1 MNGNYLIGLRLEDL
15 DTPSLCLDLPLM
27 EGNIAKMAAFFAG
40 RPAVLR
46 PHTKTHKSPVLARK
60 QIAAGAVG
68 VTCAKLGEAE
78 AMVEG
83 GIDDILIANQIVGP
97 RKIRRLANLAAYA
110 RITVAVDDGDNVA
123 ELSAAASAKG
133 SQIGVLVEVDTG
145 MGRCGVEPGE
155 AALVLARQIV
165 AAPGLRFDG
174 VMGYEGHTVNIP
186 DAQERKREA
195 EAALRSLV
203 GTKELIEAA
212 GLEVP
217 VVSGGGTGTYDIAGA
232 YPGVTEVQA
241 GSYITMDVQY
251 RDVVGIDFAC
261 ALFVLAQVI
270 STPRPGVAVIDG
282 GLKTMTR
289 DFGLP
294 MVFEP
299 QGWKLTGL
307 SEEHGALVQE
317 GGPPLKPGDRVK
329 IWPNHGCTTI
339 NLHDWYVALRDG
351 AVEGVWPV
359 AGRGRIQ

>member
-1 MNGNYLIGLRLEDL
+1 MNGSCLVGLRLDEL
-15 DTPSLCLDLPLM
+15 DTPCLCLDLPLM
-27 EGNIAKMAAFFAG
+27 EGNIAKMAAFFAD

-46 PHTKTHKSPVLARK
+46 PHTKTHKSPMLARK

-83 GIDDILIANQIVGP
+83 GIDDILIANQVVGP
-97 RKIRRLANLAAYA
+97 HKIRRLVNLAAHA
-110 RITVAVDDGDNVA
+110 RITVAVDDAHNIA
-123 ELSAAASAKG
+123 ELSAATSAKG

-155 AALVLARQIV
+155 AALVLGRQIV

-186 DAQERKREA
+186 DDQERQRQA
-195 EAALRSLV
+195 EAALRSLLE
-203 GTKELIEAA
+203 TKELIEAA
-212 GLEVP
+212 GLAVP
-217 VVSGGGTGTYDIAGA
+217 IVSAGGTGTYDIAGT

-261 ALFVLAQVI
+261 ALSILAQVI
-270 STPRPGVAVIDG
+270 STPRPGIAIIDG

-294 MVFEP
+294 VVFEP
-299 QGWKLTGL
+299 EGWRLTSL
-307 SEEHGALVQE
+307 SEEHGSLKHE

-339 NLHDWYVALRDG
+339 NLHDCFVALRDG
-351 AVEGVWPV
+351 VVEGIWPI
-359 AGRGRIQ
+359 AGRGKIR